1 MTLLFRLASLLLSR
15 KEHAR
20 FVQNGTWLEGA
31 LECFSTKEFPDLPS
45 ISRRPTVLMY
55 GSSIAGTAFRGGDA
69 DYAVVFPFSLSSSDS
84 LCKMCPRT
92 HPSFCEVKR
101 DQHRIFLLSILD
113 HIRKTDNS
121 GLLGCEL
128 ICSARVPVVRIARQL
143 RETSEVIN
151 FDVSL
156 SLDGLRNSLL
166 LRLYMEL
173 DPRLRAGVLC
183 AKSWGR
189 SQNILNA
196 RRGWISPYALTV
208 MYIYF
213 MQVSKRTNSIID
225 EDTVNDILCDT
236 ARVAAGDVGVV
247 HPRCYNILP
256 LRAVNLKDVLNDVR
270 DFFIFFGGSG
280 QFDFDKDVV
289 DIRTRN
295 KIVSK
300 EQWLGEVQHLDSQS
314 RWERLGYEAI
324 MFRDPYEDHNLGRSV
339 DFFRAENIRETFRL
353 ASIKDIEDAIFRQ

>member
-1 MTLLFRLASLLLSR
+1 MTLLFRLASLLLSH

-20 FVQNGTWLEGA
+20 FIQNGTWLEGA
-31 LECFSTKEFPDLPS
+31 LECFSTREFPDLPLVS
-45 ISRRPTVLMY
+45 CRPAVLMY
-55 GSSIAGTAFRGGDA
+55 GSSVAGTAFRGGDA
-69 DYAVVFPFSLSSSDS
+69 DYAVVFPSSLSSSDS
-84 LCKMCPRT
+84 LCKMCSRT

-101 DQHRIFLLSILD
+101 DQHRIFLPSILD
-113 HIRKTDNS
+113 HIRKTDDS
-121 GLLGCEL
+121 GLLACDL
-128 ICSARVPVVRIARQL
+128 ICSARVPVVRIARRL
-143 RETSEVIN
+143 PESSEVIN
-151 FDVSL
+151 FDISL

-173 DPRLRAGVLC
+173 DPRLRAGILC

-189 SQNILNA
+189 YQNILNA

-213 MQVSKRTNSIID
+213 MQVSNKTKTKVD
-225 EDTVNDILCDT
+225 EDTVNDILYDT
-236 ARVAAGDVGVV
+236 ARIAAGDMGVV

-256 LRAVNLKDVLNDVR
+256 LRAVNVKDVLNDVH
-270 DFFIFFGGSG
+270 DFFIFFRGSD

-300 EQWLGEVQHLDSQS
+300 EQWLGEVKDLDSQS

-324 MFRDPYEDHNLGRSV
+324 MIRDPYEDHNLGRSV

-353 ASIKDIEDAIFRQ
+353 ASIKDIEDIIFR

>member
-1 MTLLFRLASLLLSR
+1 
-15 KEHAR
+15 
-20 FVQNGTWLEGA
+20 
-31 LECFSTKEFPDLPS
+31 
-45 ISRRPTVLMY
+45 
-55 GSSIAGTAFRGGDA
+55 
-69 DYAVVFPFSLSSSDS
+69 
-84 LCKMCPRT
+84 
-92 HPSFCEVKR
+92 
-101 DQHRIFLLSILD
+101 
-113 HIRKTDNS
+113 
-121 GLLGCEL
+121 
-128 ICSARVPVVRIARQL
+128 
-143 RETSEVIN
+143 
-151 FDVSL
+151 
-156 SLDGLRNSLL
+156 
-166 LRLYMEL
+166 MEL
-173 DPRLRAGVLC
+173 DPRLRAGVLW

-208 MYIYF
+208 VCIYF

-256 LRAVNLKDVLNDVR
+256 LRAVNVKDVLDDVR
-270 DFFIFFGGSG
+270 DFFIFFRGSD

-300 EQWLGEVQHLDSQS
+300 EQWLSEVKDLDSLL

-324 MFRDPYEDHNLGRSV
+324 MIRDPYEDHNLGRSV

-353 ASIKDIEDAIFRQ
+353 ASIKNIEDVIFR